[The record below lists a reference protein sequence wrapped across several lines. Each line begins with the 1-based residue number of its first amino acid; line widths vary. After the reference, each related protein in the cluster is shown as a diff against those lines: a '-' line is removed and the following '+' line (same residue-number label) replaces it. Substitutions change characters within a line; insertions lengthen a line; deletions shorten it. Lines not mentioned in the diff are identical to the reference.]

1 MKFYS
6 IKQKRPVDVPSS
18 SITYRT
24 TKNGR
29 KMAVGKL
36 GKETLYKFVKN

>member
-6 IKQKRPVDVPSS
+6 IKQKKAVMVPESA
-18 SITYRT
+18 ITYRT

-29 KMAVGKL
+29 KMAVGKV
-36 GKETLYKFVKN
+36 GGETLYKFVKM

>member
-6 IKQKRPVDVPSS
+6 IRQKKPVEVPESAV
-18 SITYRT
+18 TYRT
-24 TKNGR
+24 TKNKR

-36 GKETLYKFVKN
+36 GGETLYKFV